1 MAISKEDVLEYIGNL
16 SVMELSELVKAF
28 EEKFGVSAA
37 PTVVAG
43 AVAGGGAVAS
53 EEKTEFDIILTDSGD
68 KKINVI
74 KVVREVTGLGL
85 KEAKDAVE
93 KTPFTVKEGVK
104 KEDAD
109 AIKAKFEEAGAK
121 VDIK

>member
-37 PTVVAG
+37 PTIVAG
-43 AVAGGGAVAS
+43 AVAGGGAAAS